1 MKQSAKL
8 IWLFFFLPCFGIAQD
23 AITPEVIAD
32 LQGPREVALSPDGQ
46 TIAYTFRIPGGADDN
61 PGASWY
67 EIHTCDLEGKNDK
80 RYIGKPNSAYGIQ
93 WAPDGER
100 IYFLSRR
107 KAHDS
112 HTQVYSI
119 SLSGGEAELVT
130 AHENSVRSFKL
141 SPDGKQIAFSS
152 RDGLTKDEK
161 LAAAQGQDWIVYGEN
176 YKYTRLYV
184 QDLSSE
190 NSKLVFEQDLEVTD
204 FTWTPNN
211 INLVFQAAEIPETD
225 HIYMYKRIYQVNAS
239 GGKPALIARTE
250 GKLGPMAVS
259 PDGRHLAFGG
269 AVDITDPLPQSLFI
283 VPMQGGDPVNYS
295 EGMQASLLGIHW
307 KDGDNLL
314 LQYAE
319 GTHSSLYTLE
329 LEKRKLEAVY
339 QKGLILR
346 STSYHPKSGNLAVSA
361 HSPSYPTEIHSA
373 SLKKPEFK
381 RLTFSNP
388 VLDNVR
394 LAKQEVIE
402 WNSSD
407 GIAIQG
413 VLTYPLDYAP
423 GQKYPLLLQIH
434 GGPEGISYNGFNT
447 RAVYPVQYYASKGF
461 FVLEPNYRGSQGR
474 GVEFAKADHKD
485 LAGKEFEDVLA
496 GIDALIERGLV
507 DKDKV
512 GTGGFSY
519 GGYFSAWAS
528 TKHSDR
534 FKAAMVGAGITN
546 WISFTGTTDIIYENS
561 LVHWNL
567 WWFEHMDLVWDRS
580 PLAHLNNAKTP
591 TLVVHGEKDLRVPIS
606 QGQELYHG
614 LKLRNIPTEMVVY
627 KRQPHGIRERA
638 AQIDYMNRTLNWYEK
653 YVK

>member
-1 MKQSAKL
+1 MKTASRLLCLLFL
-8 IWLFFFLPCFGIAQD
+8 IPLFTVAQK
-23 AITPEVIAD
+23 AITPEIISD

-46 TIAYTFRIPGGADDN
+46 TIAYTLRIPGAEGDS
-61 PGASWY
+61 PGTSWY
-67 EIHTCDLEGKNDK
+67 EIHTCDLEGNSHRK
-80 RYIGKPNSAYGIQ
+80 YIGKPYSGYSLQ
-93 WAPDGER
+93 WSPDGQR
-100 IYFLSRR
+100 LYFLSRR
-107 KAHDS
+107 KEHDS
-112 HTQVYSI
+112 HTQLYAI
-119 SLSGGEAELVT
+119 PLNGGEAELVT
-130 AHENSVRSFKL
+130 EHENSVRSYKV
-141 SPDGKQIAFSS
+141 SPDGKQVAFTS
-152 RDGLTKDEK
+152 RDGLSKDEK
-161 LAAAQGQDWIVYGEN
+161 LAASKGQDWIVYGQD

-184 QDLSSE
+184 QNLATS
-190 NSKLVFEQDLEVTD
+190 NSRLVFSQDLEVTD

-211 INLVFQAAEIPETD
+211 MNLVFQASEIPETD

-239 GGKPALIARTE
+239 GGNPSLVARTE

-259 PDGRHLAFGG
+259 PDGRYLAYAG
-269 AVDITDPLPQSLFI
+269 AVDISDPLAQSLFV

-295 EGMQASLLGIHW
+295 EGMQASLLGMHW
-307 KDGDNLL
+307 KDGGEIL
-314 LQYAE
+314 LQFAE
-319 GTHSSLYTLE
+319 GVYSSLYL
-329 LEKRKLEAVY
+329 LDLDKRKREPVY
-339 QKGLILR
+339 NKGIIIR
-346 STSYHPKSGNLAVSA
+346 SLDYHAKSGALAVVG
-361 HSPSYPTEIHSA
+361 HSPQYPSEVHSA
-373 SLKKPEFK
+373 TVKKPEFK

-388 VLDNVR
+388 ELDGVR
-394 LAKQEVIE
+394 LAKQEVVE

-413 VLTYPLDYAP
+413 VLTYPLDYVEGRA
-423 GQKYPLLLQIH
+423 YPLLLQIH

-447 RAVYPVQYYASKGF
+447 RAVYPIQFYAASGF

-496 GIDALIERGLV
+496 GVDMLIDRGLA

-519 GGYFSAWAS
+519 GGYFSAWAA
-528 TKHSDR
+528 TKHSQR

-580 PLAHLNNAKTP
+580 PLAHLNNAQTP
-591 TLVVHGEKDLRVPIS
+591 TLVVHGEKDLRVPIG
-606 QGQELYHG
+606 QGQEIYNG

-638 AQIDYMNRTLNWYEK
+638 AQIDYMNRTRNWFEK